1 MSGLGNTFENI
12 ITKTVA
18 LVYKIKEETLD
29 NFIKNI
35 AYKNIFV
42 YDKDFVKKLSDFDGV
57 AQNSRRRINEFTTAA
72 NHNLEYDDSGYSEN
86 EKKINKIK
94 IKYIEDFLS
103 TLDNTLERVIE
114 LHNKIMAYIDISSND
129 YASVS
134 YVTGD
139 TDIADFVYDC
149 DMFIL
154 NSFDSF
160 TIITDILNKF
170 IDNFHSNKSITKDDF
185 DNKKFYDSI
194 DTVTKR
200 IYNKNNKN
208 KSYNNVYDH
217 LITKIAGFK
226 SKNPSSMNVKD
237 TFFPFLEEIVN
248 LVYDDKIV
256 LHFTEVVKCIDI
268 LLPKD
273 SIKLYPLYIEDF
285 NKKSGSN
292 DLHVEDEYKIVF
304 GLDIGKFGSDTDKSK
319 HKKPPISSDD
329 DYNRVIEKLE
339 NEIKEINNDMLRLK
353 YRSNKQG
360 YYTRLYKITDYR
372 NFKTQTDREPQDF
385 IAQIK
390 LKNIGGKQ
398 NIGKYNYITEDSLG
412 KAVNNNRARELANN
426 YNQLTDKMIETE
438 KKIGGIQKLAIH
450 DLSKSESGYIRMRGG
465 EQQTVNYNN
474 LIKQYQLM
482 AIKQNNIINEL
493 KNIKNII

>member
-1 MSGLGNTFENI
+1 MSGSGNTFENI
-12 ITKTVA
+12 IKKTVV

-29 NFIKNI
+29 SFIDNI
-35 AYKNIFV
+35 TYENIFV
-42 YDKDFVKKLSDFDGV
+42 YDKDFVKKLSDFDG
-57 AQNSRRRINEFTTAA
+57 AAEKSRRRINEFTTAA
-72 NHNLEYDDSGYSEN
+72 NHNLEYDDSGYSED

-103 TLDNTLERVIE
+103 TLDKTLERVIE
-114 LHNKIMAYIDISSND
+114 LNNNIIAYIDNSSND

-139 TDIADFVYDC
+139 TDIANFVHDC
-149 DMFIL
+149 NVFIL

-160 TIITDILNKF
+160 SIITDILNKF
-170 IDNFHSNKSITKDDF
+170 IDNFRNNKSLTKDDF
-185 DNKKFYDSI
+185 DKIKFYVLIDS
-194 DTVTKR
+194 VTKR
-200 IYNKNNKN
+200 IYDNDDKN
-208 KSYNNVYDH
+208 KSYNNVYDY

-237 TFFPFLEEIVN
+237 TFFPFLEEIVK
-248 LVYDDKIV
+248 LVYDNEIV
-256 LHFTEVVKCIDI
+256 LHFTEVIKCIDI
-268 LLPKD
+268 LLPEG
-273 SIKLYPLYIEDF
+273 SINLYPLYIKDF
-285 NKKSGSN
+285 NKKSGN
-292 DLHVEDEYKIVF
+292 DDLHVEDEYKIVF
-304 GLDIGKFGSDTDKSK
+304 GIGIGKFGSDTDKK
-319 HKKPPISSDD
+319 GHKKPPISSDD

-339 NEIKEINNDMLRLK
+339 NEIKEINNDMLRIK
-353 YRSNKQG
+353 HRSNKQG
-360 YYTRLYKITDYR
+360 FYTRLHKITDYR

-398 NIGKYNYITEDSLG
+398 NISKYKYITEDSLG
-412 KAVNNNRARELANN
+412 KATNNNRARELANN

-450 DLSKSESGYIRMRGG
+450 DLSKSESGYIRLRGG